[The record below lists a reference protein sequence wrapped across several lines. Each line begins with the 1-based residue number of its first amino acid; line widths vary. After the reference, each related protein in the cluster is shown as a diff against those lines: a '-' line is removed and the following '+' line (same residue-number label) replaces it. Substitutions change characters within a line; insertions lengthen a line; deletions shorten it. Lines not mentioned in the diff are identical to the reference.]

1 MSMSE
6 AANNPPR
13 SSGQLPQGEELKKNI
28 ARRKIVGNI
37 WRSLFFSAVVI
48 AVIALISLTLNII
61 NESFGLVAIKSRIA
75 PSSLADQPLS
85 ELSAEELSMV
95 LFDNQDEYPIRTAVV
110 IDMLGIAR
118 ESIAEYRESTVSEVF
133 GDEFDYPEGVGDELL
148 LALEPEA
155 YQGILAIN
163 LSRDELN
170 ELVVQRIVHLEVD
183 ESWDLVS
190 TLTRRSELE
199 NEYMELRE
207 RQLQELQAEVSTS
220 EYQEEANKEVSFEF
234 RSWVSAD
241 FIEASYSTRPDL
253 AGIRTALLGSIF
265 MIIITIVVAFPLG
278 VGAAIYLEEYANDNY
293 LNRLIKVNISNL
305 AGVPSIVYGMLGLVI
320 FVRNLSEFTSGAVF
334 TGEDGSNGSTIMS
347 AGLTMALLVLP
358 IIIINAQ
365 EAIRAVPSSL
375 RQASYGLGATKWQTV
390 WNHVLPNSMP
400 GIMTGTI
407 LALSRAIGE
416 TAPLIVV
423 GAATRINVDPSGPFS
438 KFTVLPIQIFHWT
451 GQPEAGFQNTAA
463 AAILVLLAV
472 LLTLNSTAIILRNRF
487 SRGI

>member
-1 MSMSE
+1 MSIPE
-6 AANNPPR
+6 N
-13 SSGQLPQGEELKKNI
+13 SSNEHFGPGRLPQGDELKKNI
-28 ARRKIVGNI
+28 ARRKRVGRV
-37 WRSLFFSAVVI
+37 WRNLFFSAIIVAI
-48 AVIALISLTLNII
+48 IALVSLMFNIV
-61 NESFGLVAIKSRIA
+61 NESFGLVAVKSRVA

-85 ELSAEELSMV
+85 ELSAEELSTVM
-95 LFDNQDEYPIRTAVV
+95 FENQNQYPIRTAVV

-118 ESIAEYRESTVSEVF
+118 EDIAEYRDSTIKGVF
-133 GDEFDYPEGVGDELL
+133 GDEFDYPEGIGDQRL
-148 LALEPEA
+148 LALEPET
-155 YQGILAIN
+155 YQEILAIN
-163 LSRDELN
+163 LSAAELN
-170 ELVVQRIVHLEVD
+170 ELVIRRIVQPEVD
-183 ESWDLVS
+183 ESWNLVD

-199 NEYMELRE
+199 DEY
-207 RQLQELQAEVSTS
+207 LQTRGRELQALQDDGKSS
-220 EYQEEANKEVSFEF
+220 EYQEEAAKELSFKF
-234 RSWVSAD
+234 RSWVSTD
-241 FIEASYSTRPDL
+241 FIESTYSTRPDL
-253 AGIRTALLGSIF
+253 AGIRTALFGSIY

-278 VGAAIYLEEYANDNY
+278 VGAAIYLEEYANDNHF
-293 LNRLIKVNISNL
+293 NRLIKVNISNL

-320 FVRNLSEFTSGAVF
+320 FVRYLSEFTSGAFF

-347 AGLTMALLVLP
+347 AGLTMALLILP

-390 WNHVLPNSMP
+390 WHHVLPNSMP

-487 SRGI
+487 SRRI